1 MFMLQFF
8 FSIAN
13 IFCPN
18 CSHIFKTLNAIST
31 TSVCF
36 DYSINTICVF
46 FTQYAVNYHVP
57 KMLTFYFYTSLP
69 QNKIMDPFSHIYKCL
84 NTACQK

>member
-8 FSIAN
+8 FQLLTS
-13 IFCPN
+13 FCPN
-18 CSHIFKTLNAIST
+18 CSHIFKTLNAISK

-46 FTQYAVNYHVP
+46 F
-57 KMLTFYFYTSLP
+57 
-69 QNKIMDPFSHIYKCL
+69 SHNMQSITMFLKCL
-84 NTACQK
+84 HFIFTQAYPKTKSWIRLVIFTEMKIFKP